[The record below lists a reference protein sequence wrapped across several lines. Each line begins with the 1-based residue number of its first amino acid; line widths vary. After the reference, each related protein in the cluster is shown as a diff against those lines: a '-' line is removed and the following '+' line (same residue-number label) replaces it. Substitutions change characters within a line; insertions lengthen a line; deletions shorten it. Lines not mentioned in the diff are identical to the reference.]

1 MRVGQGAIVQFPSRK
16 LYKCQGSLKPAG
28 GAAEW
33 EAAPAEGPIGWEQ
46 RDRMGCYKQ
55 AMLLKDQKGFST
67 NGEKAVQVKI
77 SEQLKGR
84 GYFIKMNCLRREW
97 WCENTGCPSD
107 TQQSKP
113 DKCESQG
120 KKKKSWVRW
129 GRRLGTCSHVGRK
142 DRRTFGLSMRK
153 PILQHGWV
161 QLNYCHYVTA
171 VLKHH
176 YPDCPSVLHRTNQH
190 RHSQHGIR
198 AKYWEILQA
207 SFLSG

>member
-1 MRVGQGAIVQFPSRK
+1 MESHNLEIRQKAKAIFISSVTAQRTEEQRLKKAILMRVGQGAVVQFPSRK
-16 LYKCQGSLKPAG
+16 SYKCQGSLKPAG
-28 GAAEW
+28 GAAER

-67 NGEKAVQVKI
+67 NGENAVQVKI

-84 GYFIKMNCLRREW
+84 GYFMKMNCPRREW

-120 KKKKSWVRW
+120 KKKKS
-129 GRRLGTCSHVGRK
+129 
-142 DRRTFGLSMRK
+142 
-153 PILQHGWV
+153 
-161 QLNYCHYVTA
+161 
-171 VLKHH
+171 
-176 YPDCPSVLHRTNQH
+176 
-190 RHSQHGIR
+190 
-198 AKYWEILQA
+198 
-207 SFLSG
+207 

>member
-28 GAAEW
+28 GAAER

-120 KKKKSWVRW
+120 KKKKAESDGAGGWAHAHMW
-129 GRRLGTCSHVGRK
+129 AGRTEGHL
-142 DRRTFGLSMRK
+142 
-153 PILQHGWV
+153 
-161 QLNYCHYVTA
+161 A
-171 VLKHH
+171 
-176 YPDCPSVLHRTNQH
+176 
-190 RHSQHGIR
+190 
-198 AKYWEILQA
+198 
-207 SFLSG
+207 